1 MSHDGEEVPEV
12 IDPNVAILQ
21 AIQGM
26 LELMREERQERRA
39 QQQREVRPFQE
50 DEGMFDLNAH
60 ERQLGGRGNVRGR
73 GRNNLANVMQPRRM
87 ERVHEDRDG
96 GVKLKIPPFTGT
108 ADSETY
114 LQWERK
120 IEHVFDC
127 NTFSENK
134 KMKLAIAEFTNYASE
149 WYHYL
154 KSERRRKEEDPIETW
169 EELKE
174 AMRKRFVPKH
184 YERDLKTKLQS
195 LRQGTKS
202 VAEYYREMETLIG
215 RARIQE
221 DEEDTMSRF
230 LGGLNQEIAHLVD
243 RNPPYNMEDMYHY
256 AIKIEAQ
263 LKEEKER
270 SKRYVSKTHTFSSS
284 NTWNKDGFVN
294 RNESMQ
300 SRGKF
305 VAAQKVET
313 ESSNTKKFE
322 ASKEVREKT
331 SSIQCWK
338 CKGFGHMSKDCINKR
353 VMVVRNGVIDSEDE
367 CEENDAQL
375 EEEYETPVDDE
386 YIEEGSSISLITR
399 RVLNVKI
406 KEEKIEDQRENLFHT
421 RCLIKG
427 SPCSLVIDNGSC
439 TNVVSSFLVK
449 RLQRTTR
456 PHPKPYKL
464 QWLTNKGELKVN
476 SQVLISFTLGRYK
489 DEVLCDVVPMH
500 AGDILLGRPWQ
511 YDREVTYDGLLNKYT
526 FTLDGKKFTLL
537 PLSPYEEFNDMF
549 PHEDAPTGLPPLRG
563 IEHQIDFIPGAT
575 LPNMAA
581 YRTNPTETKE
591 IQRQVE
597 ELMDKGYIRES
608 MSPCSVPVILVPKK
622 DGTWRMCVDCRAIN
636 KITVK
641 YRHPIPRLD
650 DMLDELHG
658 ANLFSKIDLKSG
670 YHQIRMHV
678 GDEWKTAFKTKFGLY
693 EWLVMPFGLTNA
705 PSTFMRLMN
714 HVLKEY
720 IGKFVVVYFDDILVY
735 SKGLNDHILHV
746 KTILLKLREEKLYA
760 NFKKCSFCLEQIHF
774 LGFIV
779 GKDGVKVDEEKVKA
793 IREWPT
799 PTNASEVR
807 SFHGLASFYRRF
819 IKDFSS
825 IASPLTE
832 LVKKHVKFEWK
843 EKQENAFNE
852 LKEKLI
858 KAPCLA
864 LPNFDK
870 SFEIECDAS
879 GIGIGAVLMQ
889 EKQPIMFFSEKLN
902 GAQLNY
908 STYDKELHALVRALK
923 VWQHYLWPKE
933 FVIHTDHESLKH
945 LKGQTKLNKRH
956 AKWVEF
962 IETFPYVI
970 HYKKGKDNMVAD
982 ALSRRYALFSS
993 LSAKVLGFKHMIELY
1008 KVEKSEFYDVYAQ
1021 CLEGKN
1027 VQDYIVF
1034 DGMLFR
1040 KGKLCIPKC
1049 SIRELLVKEAHGGG
1063 LMGHFGEFKTYSI
1076 LCEHFYWLKMRKDVN
1091 KVCKQCFKCKE
1102 AKSKTQPHGLYTPL
1116 DVPNE
1121 PWVDISMDFVLGL
1134 PKTRR
1139 HHDSIFVVVDR
1150 FSKMA
1155 HFIPCNKTDDATNIA
1170 NLFFR
1175 EVVRLHGIPKTIV
1188 SDRDVKFLSHFWKV
1202 LWGKLGTKL
1211 LFSTTCHPQ
1220 TDGQTEVVNRT
1231 LGALLRSL
1239 ISKNLKSWEETLP
1252 FVEFAY
1258 NRAIHSTTH
1267 CSPFEVVYGFNP
1279 LTPLDLSPLPPNMF
1293 TSDAASSRV
1302 EYIKTLHKEIKERIE
1317 KKNQKLVTRKN
1328 QGRKELIFK
1337 PGDWVWVHLRKER
1350 FPDQRKS
1357 KLQQRGDGPFQVLER
1372 INNNAYKLDLRG
1384 NEDLDL
1390 RTNPSKERGDDVD
1403 SLNNLLHVPEG
1414 PITKRKAKKIQEA
1427 FTLHVQKLANAQRET
1442 KNFEL
1447 KFLYNVSSAS
1457 QEEHEVKMAREK
1469 LCNLEDGTG
1478 NEKSVQNL

>member
-1 MSHDGEEVPEV
+1 
-12 IDPNVAILQ
+12 
-21 AIQGM
+21 
-26 LELMREERQERRA
+26 
-39 QQQREVRPFQE
+39 
-50 DEGMFDLNAH
+50 
-60 ERQLGGRGNVRGR
+60 
-73 GRNNLANVMQPRRM
+73 
-87 ERVHEDRDG
+87 
-96 GVKLKIPPFTGT
+96 
-108 ADSETY
+108 
-114 LQWERK
+114 
-120 IEHVFDC
+120 
-127 NTFSENK
+127 
-134 KMKLAIAEFTNYASE
+134 
-149 WYHYL
+149 
-154 KSERRRKEEDPIETW
+154 
-169 EELKE
+169 
-174 AMRKRFVPKH
+174 
-184 YERDLKTKLQS
+184 
-195 LRQGTKS
+195 
-202 VAEYYREMETLIG
+202 
-215 RARIQE
+215 
-221 DEEDTMSRF
+221 
-230 LGGLNQEIAHLVD
+230 
-243 RNPPYNMEDMYHY
+243 
-256 AIKIEAQ
+256 
-263 LKEEKER
+263 
-270 SKRYVSKTHTFSSS
+270 
-284 NTWNKDGFVN
+284 
-294 RNESMQ
+294 
-300 SRGKF
+300 
-305 VAAQKVET
+305 
-313 ESSNTKKFE
+313 
-322 ASKEVREKT
+322 
-331 SSIQCWK
+331 
-338 CKGFGHMSKDCINKR
+338 
-353 VMVVRNGVIDSEDE
+353 
-367 CEENDAQL
+367 
-375 EEEYETPVDDE
+375 
-386 YIEEGSSISLITR
+386 
-399 RVLNVKI
+399 
-406 KEEKIEDQRENLFHT
+406 
-421 RCLIKG
+421 
-427 SPCSLVIDNGSC
+427 
-439 TNVVSSFLVK
+439 
-449 RLQRTTR
+449 
-456 PHPKPYKL
+456 
-464 QWLTNKGELKVN
+464 
-476 SQVLISFTLGRYK
+476 
-489 DEVLCDVVPMH
+489 
-500 AGDILLGRPWQ
+500 
-511 YDREVTYDGLLNKYT
+511 
-526 FTLDGKKFTLL
+526 
-537 PLSPYEEFNDMF
+537 MF

-575 LPNMAA
+575 LPNMAT

-591 IQRQVE
+591 IQRKVE

-622 DGTWRMCVDCRAIN
+622 DGTWRMCVDYRAIN

-678 GDEWKTAFKTKFGLY
+678 GDEWKTAFKTMFGLY

-735 SKGLNDHILHV
+735 SKGLNDNILHV
-746 KTILLKLREEKLYA
+746 KKILLKLKEEKLYA

-889 EKQPIMFFSEKLN
+889 ETQPIMFFSEKLN
-902 GAQLNY
+902 GDQLNY

-933 FVIHTDHESLKH
+933 FFIHTDHESLKH

-956 AKWVEF
+956 AKLVEF

-970 HYKKGKDNMVAD
+970 NYKKGKDNMVAD
-982 ALSRRYALFSS
+982 ALSR
-993 LSAKVLGFKHMIELY
+993 
-1008 KVEKSEFYDVYAQ
+1008 
-1021 CLEGKN
+1021 
-1027 VQDYIVF
+1027 
-1034 DGMLFR
+1034 R

-1063 LMGHFGEFKTYSI
+1063 LMGHFGEFKTYSM

-1175 EVVRLHGIPKTIV
+1175 EVVRLHDIPKTIV

-1231 LGALLRSL
+1231 LGVLLRSL

-1258 NRAIHSTTH
+1258 NRAIHNTTH

-1293 TSDAASSRV
+1293 TSDATSSRV

-1328 QGRKELIFK
+1328 
-1337 PGDWVWVHLRKER
+1337 
-1350 FPDQRKS
+1350 
-1357 KLQQRGDGPFQVLER
+1357 
-1372 INNNAYKLDLRG
+1372 
-1384 NEDLDL
+1384 
-1390 RTNPSKERGDDVD
+1390 
-1403 SLNNLLHVPEG
+1403 
-1414 PITKRKAKKIQEA
+1414 
-1427 FTLHVQKLANAQRET
+1427 
-1442 KNFEL
+1442 
-1447 KFLYNVSSAS
+1447 
-1457 QEEHEVKMAREK
+1457 
-1469 LCNLEDGTG
+1469 
-1478 NEKSVQNL
+1478 

>member
-1 MSHDGEEVPEV
+1 
-12 IDPNVAILQ
+12 
-21 AIQGM
+21 
-26 LELMREERQERRA
+26 
-39 QQQREVRPFQE
+39 
-50 DEGMFDLNAH
+50 
-60 ERQLGGRGNVRGR
+60 
-73 GRNNLANVMQPRRM
+73 
-87 ERVHEDRDG
+87 
-96 GVKLKIPPFTGT
+96 
-108 ADSETY
+108 
-114 LQWERK
+114 
-120 IEHVFDC
+120 
-127 NTFSENK
+127 
-134 KMKLAIAEFTNYASE
+134 
-149 WYHYL
+149 
-154 KSERRRKEEDPIETW
+154 
-169 EELKE
+169 
-174 AMRKRFVPKH
+174 
-184 YERDLKTKLQS
+184 
-195 LRQGTKS
+195 
-202 VAEYYREMETLIG
+202 
-215 RARIQE
+215 
-221 DEEDTMSRF
+221 
-230 LGGLNQEIAHLVD
+230 
-243 RNPPYNMEDMYHY
+243 
-256 AIKIEAQ
+256 
-263 LKEEKER
+263 
-270 SKRYVSKTHTFSSS
+270 
-284 NTWNKDGFVN
+284 
-294 RNESMQ
+294 MQ

-313 ESSNTKKFE
+313 ESSNTKKVE

-386 YIEEGSSISLITR
+386 YIEEGSSISQITR

-439 TNVVSSFLVK
+439 TNV
-449 RLQRTTR
+449 
-456 PHPKPYKL
+456 
-464 QWLTNKGELKVN
+464 
-476 SQVLISFTLGRYK
+476 
-489 DEVLCDVVPMH
+489 
-500 AGDILLGRPWQ
+500 
-511 YDREVTYDGLLNKYT
+511 
-526 FTLDGKKFTLL
+526 
-537 PLSPYEEFNDMF
+537 EFNDMF
-549 PHEDAPTGLPPLRG
+549 LHEDAPTGLPPLRG

-636 KITVK
+636 KIMIK

-670 YHQIRMHV
+670 YHQIRIHV
-678 GDEWKTAFKTKFGLY
+678 GDEWKTAFKIKFGLY
-693 EWLVMPFGLTNA
+693 EWVVMSFGLTNA

-720 IGKFVVVYFDDILVY
+720 IGKFVAVYFDDILVY
-735 SKGLNDHILHV
+735 SKGLNDRILHV

-799 PTNASEVR
+799 PTNASE
-807 SFHGLASFYRRF
+807 
-819 IKDFSS
+819 
-825 IASPLTE
+825 
-832 LVKKHVKFEWK
+832 
-843 EKQENAFNE
+843 
-852 LKEKLI
+852 
-858 KAPCLA
+858 
-864 LPNFDK
+864 
-870 SFEIECDAS
+870 
-879 GIGIGAVLMQ
+879 
-889 EKQPIMFFSEKLN
+889 QPIMSFSEKLN

-923 VWQHYLWPKE
+923 VWQYYLWPKE

-945 LKGQTKLNKRH
+945 LKCQTKLKKRH

-970 HYKKGKDNMVAD
+970 HYKKGKDNMVV
-982 ALSRRYALFSS
+982 RTIWWPMHYQ
-993 LSAKVLGFKHMIELY
+993 EW
-1008 KVEKSEFYDVYAQ
+1008 
-1021 CLEGKN
+1021 KN

-1063 LMGHFGEFKTYSI
+1063 LMGHFGEFKTYSM

-1102 AKSKTQPHGLYTPL
+1102 AQSKTQPHGLYTPL

-1155 HFIPCNKTDDATNIA
+1155 HFISCNKTDDATNIA

-1175 EVVRLHGIPKTIV
+1175 EVVRLHGILKTIV

-1231 LGALLRSL
+1231 FGALLRSL

-1252 FVEFAY
+1252 FAEFAY

-1293 TSDAASSRV
+1293 TSDATSSRV

-1328 QGRKELIFK
+1328 QGRKKLIFK

-1372 INNNAYKLDLRG
+1372 INNNAYKLDLRGKYNVSSTFNVADLTLFDVG

-1457 QEEHEVKMAREK
+1457 QEEHGVKMAREK
-1469 LCNLEDGTG
+1469 LCNFEDGTG

>member
-1 MSHDGEEVPEV
+1 
-12 IDPNVAILQ
+12 
-21 AIQGM
+21 M

-50 DEGMFDLNAH
+50 NEGMFDLNAH

-120 IEHVFDC
+120 IKHVFDC

-134 KMKLAIAEFTNYASE
+134 KMKLAIAEFTNYGSE

-313 ESSNTKKFE
+313 ESSNTKKVE

-439 TNVVSSFLVK
+439 TNV
-449 RLQRTTR
+449 
-456 PHPKPYKL
+456 
-464 QWLTNKGELKVN
+464 
-476 SQVLISFTLGRYK
+476 

-537 PLSPYEEFNDMF
+537 PLSPYEVRGKSAFKSLLQKFNDTF
-549 PHEDAPTGLPPLRG
+549 PHEDAPTGLPPLRE
-563 IEHQIDFIPGAT
+563 IEHQIDFIPSAT

-608 MSPCSVPVILVPKK
+608 MSHCSVPVILVPKK

-641 YRHPIPRLD
+641 YRHLIPQLD

-658 ANLFSKIDLKSG
+658 ANLF
-670 YHQIRMHV
+670 
-678 GDEWKTAFKTKFGLY
+678 
-693 EWLVMPFGLTNA
+693 
-705 PSTFMRLMN
+705 
-714 HVLKEY
+714 
-720 IGKFVVVYFDDILVY
+720 
-735 SKGLNDHILHV
+735 
-746 KTILLKLREEKLYA
+746 
-760 NFKKCSFCLEQIHF
+760 
-774 LGFIV
+774 
-779 GKDGVKVDEEKVKA
+779 
-793 IREWPT
+793 
-799 PTNASEVR
+799 
-807 SFHGLASFYRRF
+807 
-819 IKDFSS
+819 
-825 IASPLTE
+825 
-832 LVKKHVKFEWK
+832 
-843 EKQENAFNE
+843 
-852 LKEKLI
+852 
-858 KAPCLA
+858 
-864 LPNFDK
+864 
-870 SFEIECDAS
+870 
-879 GIGIGAVLMQ
+879 
-889 EKQPIMFFSEKLN
+889 
-902 GAQLNY
+902 
-908 STYDKELHALVRALK
+908 
-923 VWQHYLWPKE
+923 
-933 FVIHTDHESLKH
+933 
-945 LKGQTKLNKRH
+945 
-956 AKWVEF
+956 
-962 IETFPYVI
+962 
-970 HYKKGKDNMVAD
+970 
-982 ALSRRYALFSS
+982 
-993 LSAKVLGFKHMIELY
+993 
-1008 KVEKSEFYDVYAQ
+1008 
-1021 CLEGKN
+1021 
-1027 VQDYIVF
+1027 
-1034 DGMLFR
+1034 
-1040 KGKLCIPKC
+1040 
-1049 SIRELLVKEAHGGG
+1049 
-1063 LMGHFGEFKTYSI
+1063 
-1076 LCEHFYWLKMRKDVN
+1076 
-1091 KVCKQCFKCKE
+1091 
-1102 AKSKTQPHGLYTPL
+1102 
-1116 DVPNE
+1116 
-1121 PWVDISMDFVLGL
+1121 
-1134 PKTRR
+1134 
-1139 HHDSIFVVVDR
+1139 
-1150 FSKMA
+1150 
-1155 HFIPCNKTDDATNIA
+1155 
-1170 NLFFR
+1170 
-1175 EVVRLHGIPKTIV
+1175 
-1188 SDRDVKFLSHFWKV
+1188 
-1202 LWGKLGTKL
+1202 
-1211 LFSTTCHPQ
+1211 
-1220 TDGQTEVVNRT
+1220 
-1231 LGALLRSL
+1231 
-1239 ISKNLKSWEETLP
+1239 
-1252 FVEFAY
+1252 
-1258 NRAIHSTTH
+1258 
-1267 CSPFEVVYGFNP
+1267 
-1279 LTPLDLSPLPPNMF
+1279 
-1293 TSDAASSRV
+1293 
-1302 EYIKTLHKEIKERIE
+1302 
-1317 KKNQKLVTRKN
+1317 
-1328 QGRKELIFK
+1328 
-1337 PGDWVWVHLRKER
+1337 
-1350 FPDQRKS
+1350 
-1357 KLQQRGDGPFQVLER
+1357 
-1372 INNNAYKLDLRG
+1372 
-1384 NEDLDL
+1384 
-1390 RTNPSKERGDDVD
+1390 
-1403 SLNNLLHVPEG
+1403 
-1414 PITKRKAKKIQEA
+1414 
-1427 FTLHVQKLANAQRET
+1427 
-1442 KNFEL
+1442 
-1447 KFLYNVSSAS
+1447 
-1457 QEEHEVKMAREK
+1457 
-1469 LCNLEDGTG
+1469 
-1478 NEKSVQNL
+1478 